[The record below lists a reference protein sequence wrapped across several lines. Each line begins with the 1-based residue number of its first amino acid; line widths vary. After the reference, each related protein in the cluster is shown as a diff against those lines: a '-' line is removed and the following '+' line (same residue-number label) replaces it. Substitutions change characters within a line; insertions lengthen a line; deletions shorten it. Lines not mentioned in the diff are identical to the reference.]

1 MANSIFVMLTVYSFN
16 LGLNSGLRSIRL
28 TLEDPTHALPWVK
41 TLVCSLST
49 TNVLERI
56 GVEFYADLKQMVEG
70 WAELDAL
77 LVRPEL
83 SSLRQV
89 DIGLF
94 AAPTHAEFIRV
105 KEELAGLNARG
116 VLRVYQLGIKSQ
128 RSSRQLMPRI
138 SRYENN

>member
-1 MANSIFVMLTVYSFN
+1 MLTVYSFN

-28 TLEDPTHALPWVK
+28 TLEDPKHALPWVK
-41 TLVCSLST
+41 TLLCSLAS
-49 TNVLERI
+49 TNVLERV

-77 LVRPEL
+77 LAEL
-83 SSLRQV
+83 GSLRQV

-94 AAPTHAEFIRV
+94 AAPSHAEFIRV

-116 VLRVYQLGIKSQ
+116 VLRMYQLGIKSQ
-128 RSSRQLMPRI
+128 RSSRQLLPRI